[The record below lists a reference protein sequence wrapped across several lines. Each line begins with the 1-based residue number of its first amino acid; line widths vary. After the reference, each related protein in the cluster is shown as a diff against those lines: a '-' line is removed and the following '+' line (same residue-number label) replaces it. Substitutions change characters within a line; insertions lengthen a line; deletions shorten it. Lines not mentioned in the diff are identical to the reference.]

1 MFSRRFE
8 KERMLLLSRINLLLL
23 LFKIIINK
31 YNKINKYIK

>member
-23 LFKIIINK
+23 LFKYINK